1 MAMGDK
7 NTPDVGKHGAGNV
20 IKDGNTTPLDKY
32 PLGEQLPPPF
42 INARADL
49 PPLPDRYDMEVLV
62 REQAEFIK
70 ATTRFLGISTGA
82 MAVVNSTEHAAALAG
97 YSLAQ
102 DRYIR
107 ALTRVLEQVRVL

>member
-20 IKDGNTTPLDKY
+20 IKDGNTMPIDRLKED
-32 PLGEQLPPPF
+32 QLPPPF
-42 INARADL
+42 LMNARADL
-49 PPLPDRYDMEVLV
+49 PPLPDRYDMETFV
-62 REQAEFIK
+62 REMAEFIK
-70 ATTRFLGISTGA
+70 AQTRFLGVSNGLLTVA
-82 MAVVNSTEHAAALAG
+82 NSTEHAAALSG

>member
-1 MAMGDK
+1 MALGDK

-20 IKDGNTTPLDKY
+20 IKDGNTMPIDKY

-42 INARADL
+42 LNARADL
-49 PPLPDRYDMEVLV
+49 PPLPDRYDMETFV

-70 ATTRFLGISTGA
+70 AQTRFLGVTNGA
-82 MAVVNSTEHAAALAG
+82 MAVANSTEQAAALSG

>member
-7 NTPDVGKHGAGNV
+7 TQTESGKHGAGV
-20 IKDGNTTPLDKY
+20 IKDGHTVPIDKLPIEEGLPSPFLMNT
-32 PLGEQLPPPF
+32 
-42 INARADL
+42 RADL
-49 PPLPDRYDMEVLV
+49 PPLPDRYDVETFV

-70 ATTRFLGISTGA
+70 AQTRFLGVSNGLLTVA
-82 MAVVNSTEHAAALAG
+82 NSTEHAAALSG